1 MIKTSPERG
10 AQALTAGEGPG
21 QSGLRRRRSSSR
33 PVRTAAVIERLG
45 RGAAVAATGDNG
57 AAMRAGPSHRQ

>member
-1 MIKTSPERG
+1 MIKTSLERG
-10 AQALTAGEGPG
+10 AQALTVQEAPR

-45 RGAAVAATGDNG
+45 RGAAVAATDDNG